1 MALTPEQ
8 IVSAIDVLHK
18 RGETPTVRA
27 VREVLGT
34 GSLGTISRLM
44 REVAANTPPNAN
56 KQTELPAELLRG
68 LREAFERQAREIRD
82 QSAEELRA
90 ERQRLIVLEDE
101 NVRLE
106 RCLEE
111 ARREASLRAEELQK
125 GEGRLA
131 ELRALS
137 EGLRRACEQER
148 EERIRA
154 EKQASEREGERKGLT
169 GQIEDLRTRLN
180 EATARIENLLQEKG
194 GEHKSLTGSPRTR
207 KPGKRTS

>member
-44 REVAANTPPNAN
+44 RERTVDAPATE
-56 KQTELPAELLRG
+56 KRTELPAELLRE
-68 LREAFERQAREIRD
+68 LREAFERQAREIRE
-82 QSAEELRA
+82 QGEEELRA

-111 ARREASLRAEELQK
+111 SRREASLRTEELQK

-131 ELRALS
+131 ELRTLS

-154 EKQASEREGERKGLT
+154 EKEASEREGERKGLC
-169 GQIEDLRTRLN
+169 GQIEELRTRVN
-180 EATARIENLLQEKG
+180 EATARIENLLQGKE
-194 GEHKSLTGSPRTR
+194 GEHKSLTGSSRTR
-207 KPGKRTS
+207 KPGKRTP